1 VTELKKSRWQ
11 TRLALFGKGL
21 VMGTADV
28 IPGVSGGTI
37 AFITGIY
44 DTLIRS
50 IAEVGVRHLR
60 HFFGLL
66 LTAFNKKKRRVH
78 LEGLQSINW
87 GFFVPLGLGIVTA
100 ILSMAKWIPHFMEV
114 YPVQMY
120 ALFFGLILASIPL
133 PFAEV
138 KKRMPDLSI
147 LAVSAILSFFLLGP
161 MDSLEGSLNPF
172 YLFFSG
178 AIAIT
183 ALVLPGISGSYI
195 LVLLGQYKLVLTA
208 VNERNLVV
216 VGIFMSGILVGIFS
230 FIRILKYLLENHRSW
245 TMAALTGIM
254 LGSLRVIWP
263 LKHQEGA
270 ASDPTHLAYAALSAV
285 VGFVIVFVLNKF
297 SPEA

>member
-1 VTELKKSRWQ
+1 MKDMSKTRWK

-21 VMGTADV
+21 AMGTADV

-44 DTLIRS
+44 DTLVRS
-50 IAEVGVRHLR
+50 LSEIGFRHVR
-60 HFFGLL
+60 HFFSFV
-66 LTAFNKKKRRVH
+66 FNIANAKKRNLH
-78 LEGLQSINW
+78 LEVLRSINW
-87 GFFVPLGLGIVTA
+87 GFFLPLGLGIVTA
-100 ILSMAKWIPHFMEV
+100 ILTMAKGIPYLMEV

-138 KKRMPDLSI
+138 KRRAPDF
-147 LAVSAILSFFLLGP
+147 AVLVASSILSFFLLGP
-161 MDSLEGSLNPF
+161 MESLEGSLNPF

-183 ALVLPGISGSYI
+183 ALILPGISGSYI

-208 VNERNLVV
+208 VNERNLYVI
-216 VGIFMSGILVGIFS
+216 GIFMAGIVVGIFS
-230 FIRILKYLLENHRSW
+230 FIRVLEYLLKNHRSW

-254 LGSLRVIWP
+254 VGSLRVIWP

-270 ASDPTHLAYAALSAV
+270 STDPKMLIYASICALI
-285 VGFVIVFVLNKF
+285 GFAIVFILNKF
-297 SPEA
+297 SPN